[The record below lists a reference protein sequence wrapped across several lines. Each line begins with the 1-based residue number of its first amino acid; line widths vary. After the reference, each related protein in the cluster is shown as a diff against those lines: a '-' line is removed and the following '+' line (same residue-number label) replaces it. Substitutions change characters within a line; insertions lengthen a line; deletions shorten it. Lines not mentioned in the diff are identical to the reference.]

1 MAERILILHDD
12 RMLDHINGPGH
23 PERPDRVRAILRAL
37 HREPIE
43 GLEWAQPQRAT
54 IEQVRRVHSIAHVDR
69 IDMMKGK
76 TARLDADTG
85 ISPGSTVAAYLA
97 AGAGIQ
103 AVDAL
108 MTGACKRVYA
118 LVRPPGHHAERHHAM
133 GFCLFNNI
141 AIAAEHA
148 RLEHG
153 VQRVLIVDFDV
164 HHCNGT
170 QQAFYKRN
178 DVLVFSS
185 HRYPFYPG
193 TGWVDE
199 IGEGEGRGYTVNIP
213 LMAGMGNETVA
224 AVYHALLPPIA
235 EQFKPQLVLVS
246 AGYDAHLYDPLG
258 GLRMTEA
265 GFGSLSGLLAEV
277 ADTYADGRLAY
288 FLEGGYDLDALAQS
302 TRACL
307 TVMKGEDPPTVG
319 EEHEQSAR
327 LLAQV
332 RNCIAPYWLKPEDAD
347 DSGV

>member
-1 MAERILILHDD
+1 MAERILMLFDE
-12 RMLDHINGPGH
+12 RMLEHLNGPGH
-23 PERPDRVRAILRAL
+23 PERPDRVRAILRGL
-37 HREPIE
+37 QRDPIE
-43 GLEWAQPQRAT
+43 GLQWVEPHRAT
-54 IEQVRRVHSIAHVDR
+54 IEQVRRIHSIAHVDR

-76 TARLDADTG
+76 TARLDPDTG
-85 ISPGSTVAAYLA
+85 VSPGSTNAAYLA

-108 MTGACKRVYA
+108 MAGTCKRAYA

-148 RLEHG
+148 RVQHD
-153 VQRVLIVDFDV
+153 VQRIMIVDFDV

-170 QQAFYKRN
+170 QQAFYKRS
-178 DVLVFSS
+178 DVLLFSS

-199 IGEGEGRGYTVNIP
+199 IGEGEGRGYTVNVP
-213 LMAGMGNETVA
+213 LMAGMGDETVA

-235 EQFKPQLVLVS
+235 DQFKPQLVLVS

-258 GLRMTEA
+258 GLRMTEG
-265 GFGSLSGLLAEV
+265 GFGSVSGLLTEI
-277 ADTYADGRLAY
+277 ADKYADGRLIY

-307 TVMKGEDPPTVG
+307 AVMKGEDPPTVG

-332 RNCIAPYWLKPEDAD
+332 KSSVAEYWFKPTEAGDTA
-347 DSGV
+347 V